1 MNKKFFIAW
10 IVVFVLWLF
19 GSYAIHGGLLSAD
32 YMQTNLM
39 RAPADAQA
47 RFHWMLIAHAII
59 AGAFVWIYA
68 RGIESKPWLP
78 QGIRFGIAAALL
90 SIVPIYMIYYVVQP
104 IPGML
109 AVKQIVFEGILVVI
123 LGAVTAFIYKQPSA

>member
-90 SIVPIYMIYYVVQP
+90 SIVPIHMIYYVVQP

-109 AVKQIVFEGILVVI
+109 AVKQIVFEGILVVV

>member
-109 AVKQIVFEGILVVI
+109 AVKQIVFEGILVVV

>member
-1 MNKKFFIAW
+1 
-10 IVVFVLWLF
+10 VFVLWLF

-109 AVKQIVFEGILVVI
+109 AVKQIVFEGILVVV